1 LQKQLARKQ
10 SDRSDIDLNHPIVA
24 FDLARRDRA
33 VVTQPGVINKE
44 IDLDLV
50 LTEPANQFS
59 DLCFDGKINNANV
72 DVELRV
78 TASQFFAQ
86 IIQSLLAPC
95 DKDERSR
102 AVRKL
107 SRELATDSRR
117 RASDERAAT
126 IEVHPTTNGH
136 ESTRTTNNLLFLV
149 SIGVYSWL
157 MRILVTGGAG
167 FIGSHL
173 VEKLLA
179 AGHDVAILDDFNDFY
194 DPQIK
199 RANIS
204 AVAKDVV
211 VHDVDLRDGDK
222 VSNLFRHEKFDAIAH
237 LAARAGVR
245 PSIQQPQLY
254 YDTNVAGTLHLLEA
268 ARASGAERFI
278 FASSS
283 AVYGAAK
290 KVPFSEEEH
299 LTQTLSPYAA
309 TKIAGEFLCA
319 TYSHLY
325 KMRIVALRY
334 FTVYGARQRPDLA
347 IHQFTRK
354 IHAGEPIDQF
364 GDGTTRRD
372 YTYIDDIIQGTM
384 AALKYDGPMF
394 DVFNLGESQTIQ
406 LKDLIGAI
414 ETALGKK
421 AKINRLPE
429 QPGDMPLTCADI
441 SKARKLLGYNPKTKF
456 SEGLPKFIDWFLGRT
471 R

>member
-1 LQKQLARKQ
+1 
-10 SDRSDIDLNHPIVA
+10 
-24 FDLARRDRA
+24 
-33 VVTQPGVINKE
+33 
-44 IDLDLV
+44 
-50 LTEPANQFS
+50 
-59 DLCFDGKINNANV
+59 
-72 DVELRV
+72 
-78 TASQFFAQ
+78 
-86 IIQSLLAPC
+86 
-95 DKDERSR
+95 
-102 AVRKL
+102 
-107 SRELATDSRR
+107 
-117 RASDERAAT
+117 
-126 IEVHPTTNGH
+126 
-136 ESTRTTNNLLFLV
+136 
-149 SIGVYSWL
+149 
-157 MRILVTGGAG
+157 VTGGAG

-179 AGHDVAILDDFNDFY
+179 DGHDVAILDDFNDFY

-199 RANIS
+199 RDNIS
-204 AVAKDVV
+204 AVANQIA
-211 VHDVDLRDGDK
+211 VHDVDLRDESK
-222 VSNLFRHEKFDAIAH
+222 AVNVFRREKFDAIAH

-268 ARASGAERFI
+268 ARTTGVERFI

-283 AVYGAAK
+283 SVYGAAK
-290 KVPFSEEEH
+290 TVPFLEEER

-309 TKIAGEFLCA
+309 TKIAGEFLCS

-347 IHQFTRK
+347 IHQFARK
-354 IHAGEPIDQF
+354 IHSGGPIDQF

-394 DVFNLGESQTIQ
+394 DIFNLGESETIQ
-406 LKDLIGAI
+406 LKDLIAAI
-414 ETALGKK
+414 EKALGKK

-441 SKARKLLGYNPKTKF
+441 SKARKLLGYDPKTKF
-456 SEGLPKFIDWFLGRT
+456 DVGLPRFVDWFLAQDKQK
-471 R
+471 